1 MTKNMDTIDIIM
13 GLEGGELLIE
23 DREDWEKVKSVAKTL
38 APSQGF
44 YGRLLNSMLEFEE
57 NYTLEDKFPLY
68 M

>member
-13 GLEGGELLIE
+13 RLEGGELLIE
-23 DREDWEKVKSVAKTL
+23 NREDWEKVKNVAKTL

-44 YGRLLNSMLEFEE
+44 YGRLLHSMLEFEE
-57 NYTLEDKFPLY
+57 NYTLEDEFPLY

>member
-13 GLEGGELLIE
+13 RLEGGELLIE
-23 DREDWEKVKSVAKTL
+23 NREDWEKVKSVAKTL

-57 NYTLEDKFPLY
+57 NYTLEDEFPLY